1 MRSRAHRSE
10 CDFARAFDRSFGGRL
25 VAFSSSILTPRLK
38 DDLPVYRCFLDLGCW
53 PGPVFD
59 PLLDRTFVP
68 VFRHFQTRTCSL
80 SYKNSLDVCLP
91 IANKSVHPLRV
102 RLVGKRRK
110 PEKLDFSNRR
120 CLFREHFHHPGNSLS
135 QATFDESRPVPLMIH
150 PAIPANLLSHPPC
163 LVYLGPA

>member
-1 MRSRAHRSE
+1 MRSRTHRSE

-38 DDLPVYRCFLDLGCW
+38 DDLPVYRCFLCLGQRL
-53 PGPVFD
+53 GPVFRPLLV
-59 PLLDRTFVP
+59 PLLDR

-80 SYKNSLDVCLP
+80 PYLNSSDVCLP
-91 IANKSVHPLRV
+91 IANKTAHPVRV
-102 RLVGKRRK
+102 RLVGKRIK

-120 CLFREHFHHPGNSLS
+120 CPFRKHFHHPGNPLC